1 MRLFIRVM
9 AVLLGAITLLMS
21 GGMAAARARTD
32 TPPSAWVAFR
42 GQTLPSSSGR
52 TITRGEGGIYI
63 VRVDGRAMRRVIE
76 IDPVGN
82 NWVLDLQWSPDGEW
96 LLFTSDFNGVSDIY
110 RVRLDGRWFQNLS
123 NPLESGFYPVWSP
136 DGRWIAFTSDDEGHF
151 ELYRMRPDG
160 SDRQRLVTLPAA
172 IHIPA
177 WSPDGEWIAFIEVAD
192 DSQDIYRVRADGTD
206 LQRLTDDPQRMV
218 ERLVWSPDGAW
229 LIFQARRDDGD
240 RAVFRTGIETGDVQA
255 LTAWQPEEYFQSV
268 SPDGQWIITA
278 RMENTG
284 LKLFRTRSD
293 GSSTQ
298 FLSPADIAR
307 LINQWGGMW
316 SADGRWI
323 SYMNMGS
330 DSSVLYRL
338 SSAGGPAQQLT
349 DPRLIVSSPVW
360 SPPMDTPLRWWIV
373 IGVGAALVA
382 AGIAPWRGIAWAS
395 RPQAIYRKRPQGR

>member
-1 MRLFIRVM
+1 MYRQGGRDKGDNEMRLFIRVM
-9 AVLLGAITLLMS
+9 AVLLGAITLMI
-21 GGMAAARARTD
+21 GAGMVAARARID
-32 TPPSAWVAFR
+32 TPPSGWVAFL
-42 GQTLPSSSGR
+42 GQMLPSSSGQI
-52 TITRGEGGIYI
+52 TTRGEGGIYV
-63 VRVDGRAMRRVIE
+63 VRADGRVLRQVIE

-82 NWVLDLQWSPDGEW
+82 DWVLDLQWSPDGEW
-96 LLFTSDFNGVSDIY
+96 LLFTSDFNGVSDFY
-110 RVRLDGRWFQNLS
+110 RVRLDGRWFQNLTGAFVHS
-123 NPLESGFYPVWSP
+123 VTPAWSP
-136 DGRWIAFTSDDEGHF
+136 DGKWIAFASDSEGYF
-151 ELYRMRPDG
+151 GLYRMCPDG
-160 SDRQRLVTLPAA
+160 SDSQRLVTTPVSVR
-172 IHIPA
+172 IPA

-192 DSQDIYRVRADGTD
+192 DSQDIYRVRADGAD

-240 RAVFRTGIETGDVQA
+240 RALFRTRIETGDVQA

-298 FLSPADIAR
+298 FLNPADIAR

-323 SYMNMGS
+323 AYMNMGS
-330 DSSVLYRL
+330 DSSMLYRL

-349 DPRLIVSSPVW
+349 DPRLLVSSPAW

-382 AGIAPWRGIAWAS
+382 AGIVFKPH
-395 RPQAIYRKRPQGR
+395 P